1 MKRAKVRGIAVGMSK
16 PKNILAIVQGGR
28 LEYEALVFVASLRAA
43 DPEATYRVILAEPQP
58 GPLWRDDPRISTA
71 VRGELERA
79 GAEIVPLHNTVFGQS
94 YPYGNK
100 IEALSLLPAGE
111 SFVFFD
117 TDTLFT
123 GPLSAVPFDFSRPSA
138 SRRVSGT
145 WPQPDLYGP
154 GYAEI
159 WKALYDR
166 FGLDF
171 ESSLDTAQPA
181 EYWQRFL
188 YFNAG
193 YFFGADPQAFGTLFL
208 EYAREI
214 RDNPPAEL
222 DGQSLDPWLDQIAL
236 PLVIHA
242 LGGGRDTLPSGFL
255 DGKTTCHYRALPL
268 LYARE
273 SDAVI
278 ETLERVCA
286 PNRIKKL
293 LKEYEPFKR
302 LVFQKRGHK
311 LRALIDEDDL
321 FKPEEKLR
329 KKIKNRGFWMR

>member
-1 MKRAKVRGIAVGMSK
+1 MSR
-16 PKNILAIVQGGR
+16 PENILAIVQGGR
-28 LEYEALVFVASLRAA
+28 LEYEALVFMASLRAA
-43 DPEATYRVILAEPQP
+43 DPGGDYTVYLAEPQP
-58 GPLWRDDPRISTA
+58 GPLWQDDPQITNPA
-71 VRGELERA
+71 VRMELERL
-79 GAEIVPLHNTVFGQS
+79 GATILPLDNMVFGQS

-111 SFVFFD
+111 NFVFFD

-123 GPLSAVPFDFSRPSA
+123 GPLSEVPFDFARPSA
-138 SRRVSGT
+138 SGRVSGT

-154 GYAEI
+154 GYADI
-159 WKALYDR
+159 WKSLYDR

-171 ESSLDTAQPA
+171 DSSLDTGQPA

-193 YFFGADPQAFGTLFL
+193 YFFGADPQSFGALFL

-242 LGGGRDTLPSGFL
+242 LGGGRDTLPKGYL

>member
-1 MKRAKVRGIAVGMSK
+1 MSK
-16 PKNILAIVQGGR
+16 LQNILAIVQGGR

-43 DPEATYRVILAEPQP
+43 DPDAAYSVFLAEPQP
-58 GPLWRDDPRISTA
+58 GPLWQDDPRISNPDIRA
-71 VRGELERA
+71 ELERL
-79 GAEIVPLHNTVFGQS
+79 GARIVPLHNEVFGQA

-111 SFVFFD
+111 NFAFFD

-123 GPLSAVPFDFSRPSA
+123 GPLSQVPFDFARPSA
-138 SRRVSGT
+138 SLRVTGT

-154 GYAEI
+154 GYADI
-159 WKALYDR
+159 WKSLYTR

-171 ESSLDTAQPA
+171 DSSLDPSQPQ
-181 EYWQRFL
+181 EYWKRFL

-193 YFFGADPQAFGTLFL
+193 YFYGSDPQAFGELFL
-208 EYAREI
+208 KFASEI
-214 RDNPPAEL
+214 RDNPPDEL
-222 DGQSLDPWLDQIAL
+222 DGQALFPWLDQIAL

-242 LGGGRDTLPSGFL
+242 LGGGRDALPAGYL
-255 DGKTTCHYRALPL
+255 DGRTSCHYRALPL

-273 SDAVI
+273 SDDVIAV
-278 ETLERVCA
+278 LESVCA

-302 LVFQKRGHK
+302 LLFQKRGHK

>member
-1 MKRAKVRGIAVGMSK
+1 MSK
-16 PKNILAIVQGGR
+16 LRNILAIVQGGR
-28 LEYEALVFVASLRAA
+28 LEYEALAFMASLRAA
-43 DPEATYRVILAEPQP
+43 DPDADYTVVLAEPQP
-58 GPLWRDDPRISTA
+58 GPLWQDDPRISPA
-71 VRGELERA
+71 VRAELEHL
-79 GAEIVPLHNTVFGQS
+79 GAKILPLENRVFGQA

-111 SFVFFD
+111 PFVFFD

-123 GPLSAVPFDFSRPSA
+123 GPLSEVPFDFTRPSA
-138 SRRVSGT
+138 SRRVTGT

-154 GYAEI
+154 GYADI
-159 WKALYDR
+159 WKSLYDR

-171 ESSLDTAQPA
+171 DSSVDTTQPE

-193 YFFGADPQAFGTLFL
+193 YFFGADPKEFGDLFL
-208 EYAREI
+208 KFATEI
-214 RDNPPAEL
+214 RDTPPEEL

-242 LGGGRDTLPSGFL
+242 LGGGRDTLPEGYL

-278 ETLERVCA
+278 EVLETVCA

-293 LKEYEPFKR
+293 LKEHEPFKR

-321 FKPEEKLR
+321 LKPEEKLR